1 MPIRIAIV
9 HHDTQTLDTLKNI
22 IGSSPD
28 HQIVW
33 MGSDG
38 PEALRKCNRD
48 KPDIL
53 LVDLTLTGLDAI
65 KVICSIMQTSPC
77 AIIVLADS
85 LGSQSAKVFEAM
97 GCGALDA
104 VQTPLYDR
112 RGTQAESN
120 QRLLKKI
127 ATIGKLIGKNVTLTH
142 MDSPAPTAL
151 PDRLPPLIVIGS
163 STGGPKALA
172 DILAS
177 LPRGLGAAIVIVQH
191 LDVQFAKGLAGWLN
205 PQTHLTVSLAEEG
218 MRPRPDTALVAATND
233 HIILGEDLTLHYT
246 VEPRDYPYRPS
257 VNTFFES
264 VKKCWPQRCVA
275 VLLTGMGRDG
285 AEGLAALRKAGWHT
299 ITQDEKTS
307 VVYGM
312 PAAAVEL
319 GAAEEILPLDKIG
332 PAIMK
337 WIPSKHMTGKG

>member
-9 HHDTQTLDTLKNI
+9 HHEAQTLDILKKI
-22 IGSSPD
+22 VGSVPD
-28 HQIVW
+28 YQILW
-33 MGSDG
+33 MAGDG

-53 LVDLTLTGLDAI
+53 LVDLTLTGLNAI
-65 KVICSIMQTSPC
+65 RVICSIMQTSPC
-77 AIIVLADS
+77 AIVVLADS

-112 RGTQAESN
+112 RGTQAESE

-127 ATIGKLIGKNVTLTH
+127 TTICKLIGKNVALTSH
-142 MDSPAPTAL
+142 YAPPLKTV
-151 PDRLPPLIVIGS
+151 PERLPPLVVIGS

-177 LPRGLGAAIVIVQH
+177 LPPGLGVAMVIVQH
-191 LDVQFAKGLAGWLN
+191 LDVQFAGGLAGWLN
-205 PQTHLTVSLAEEG
+205 SQTPLTVAVAREG
-218 MRPRPDTALVAATND
+218 MQPQPDTALVAATND
-233 HIILGEDLTLHYT
+233 HLILGEDLALHYT

-264 VKKCWPQRCVA
+264 VKNYWPHRGVA

-285 AEGLAALRKAGWHT
+285 AEGLAVLRKAGWHT

-332 PAIMK
+332 PAILK
-337 WIPSKHMTGKG
+337 RLPPKRITSKG